1 MVPSLFT
8 EKHDDFYQQASSIV
22 GLSVPFQ
29 VQNGGKD
36 YPMLR
41 AVGYRVSPKSGP
53 LCLFLRTRH
62 HSDGSFSTDGGC
74 IRPNATG
81 STGLHCTSSRSYHK
95 HISKHLTKFSLTLL
109 VALT

>member
-53 LCLFLRTRH
+53 PLSGPPL
-62 HSDGSFSTDGGC
+62 SVWVGSY
-74 IRPNATG
+74 PKV
-81 STGLHCTSSRSYHK
+81 TSQTASCYDH
-95 HISKHLTKFSLTLL
+95 
-109 VALT
+109 

>member
-8 EKHDDFYQQASSIV
+8 EMHDDFYQQASSIV
-22 GLSVPFQ
+22 GISVAFQ

-53 LCLFLRTRH
+53 PLSCFENKAPFRWVFLH
-62 HSDGSFSTDGGC
+62 
-74 IRPNATG
+74 
-81 STGLHCTSSRSYHK
+81 
-95 HISKHLTKFSLTLL
+95 
-109 VALT
+109 

>member
-22 GLSVPFQ
+22 GLSVPFK

-53 LCLFLRTRH
+53 PLSCFENKTL
-62 HSDGSFSTDGGC
+62 SDGSFSTDGGC
-74 IRPNATG
+74 IHPNATG
-81 STGLHCTSSRSYHK
+81 STGLHGTSSRSYHK
-95 HISKHLTKFSLTLL
+95 HISKH
-109 VALT
+109 

>member
-8 EKHDDFYQQASSIV
+8 EKHDDFYQQAFSIV

-29 VQNGGKD
+29 AQNGGKD

-53 LCLFLRTRH
+53 PLSCFENKTPFKWVFLH
-62 HSDGSFSTDGGC
+62 
-74 IRPNATG
+74 
-81 STGLHCTSSRSYHK
+81 
-95 HISKHLTKFSLTLL
+95 
-109 VALT
+109 